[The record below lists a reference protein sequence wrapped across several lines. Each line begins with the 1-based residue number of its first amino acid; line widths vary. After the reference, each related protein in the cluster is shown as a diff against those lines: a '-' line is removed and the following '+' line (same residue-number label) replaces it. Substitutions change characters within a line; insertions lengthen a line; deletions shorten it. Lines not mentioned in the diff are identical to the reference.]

1 MFKLSFELIFNV
13 FIDSKDELTDEAILI
28 VAGDL
33 NEKEAVDED
42 ALKEIER
49 AETEAIKK
57 AKFTK
62 AVFDEYES
70 CDLTDAS
77 SLLMTRFHCT
87 SGNLLQEFDLSSQQ
101 WLFLMT
107 NYSPQNRLPFFVMR
121 HDVDA
126 FIYKPQLIMPTDEAG
141 DDHLKGQTFTV
152 KHIDTFPAFGY
163 VFASKQHRRF
173 VTFCQTISS
182 SSTVFNNAV
191 IDNWIDQLLYVYN
204 KPVNQESANG
214 QQFLFYY
221 NSNNEAPKK
230 TDRSI
235 INGLC
240 ALPSLSTN
248 EKSPNSIY
256 VLTEDTLYLIQ
267 F

>member
-1 MFKLSFELIFNV
+1 MNE
-13 FIDSKDELTDEAILI
+13 DEL
-28 VAGDL
+28 
-33 NEKEAVDED
+33 KEV
-42 ALKEIER
+42 ER

-57 AKFTK
+57 AKFTN

-70 CDLTDAS
+70 CDLTDSTS
-77 SLLMTRFHCT
+77 SLLMTRFDCQ
-87 SGNLLQEFDLSSQQ
+87 SGIVLQEFDLSSQQ
-101 WLFLMT
+101 WLFSMS
-107 NYSPQNRLPFFVMR
+107 NYSAQNRLPFFVTR

-126 FIYKPQLIMPTDEAG
+126 FIYEPQSIMSTAEAG
-141 DDHLKGQTFTV
+141 DGQLKGETFTV
-152 KHIDTFPAFGY
+152 KHTDSFPAFGY

-173 VTFCQTISS
+173 VTFCQTVSS
-182 SSTVFNNAV
+182 SSTVFNNAL
-191 IDNWIDQLLYVYN
+191 IDNWMDQLLYVYN
-204 KPVNQESANG
+204 KPVNQESPNG

-240 ALPSLSTN
+240 ALPSLSTSTN
-248 EKSPNSIY
+248 EKSSNADRTKSAVY
-256 VLTEDTLYLIQ
+256 VLTEDTLYLIR